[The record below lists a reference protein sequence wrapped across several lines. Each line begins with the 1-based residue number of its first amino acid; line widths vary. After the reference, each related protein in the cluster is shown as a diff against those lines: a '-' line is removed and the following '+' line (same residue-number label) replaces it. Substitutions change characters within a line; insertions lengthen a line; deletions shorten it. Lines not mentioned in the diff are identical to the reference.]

1 MLLRRS
7 SPGGTAPGRP
17 RPRHTILDK
26 CFAPIVPFLNERF
39 AHIKPVT
46 LNGGASIGTHTDL
59 REARDLACQLLR
71 LLASA
76 PPRGDVFAQT
86 NVQTLFRRYF
96 PPCEDDF

>member
-1 MLLRRS
+1 MPPEAVPEPARS
-7 SPGGTAPGRP
+7 
-17 RPRHTILDK
+17 RHTILDK

-76 PPRGDVFAQT
+76 PPSPDISHYLCT
-86 NVQTLFRRYF
+86 I
-96 PPCEDDF
+96 